1 MRDRVRDAYWNDLEL
16 ARLNLVALDTLRELD
31 LEWRGGMALTYLAVC
46 LLSIDRPVRL
56 CAANLWGELVEKD
69 LIDNVALGRVLGK
82 IQALEWAP
90 AQRISGLVVEML
102 INRSSF
108 S

>member
-1 MRDRVRDAYWNDLEL
+1 MLIGTYLEL

-46 LLSIDRPVRL
+46 LLSIDRPIRL

-69 LIDNVALGRVLGK
+69 LIDNAALGRVLGEDPSVGMGSC
-82 IQALEWAP
+82 AE
-90 AQRISGLVVEML
+90 
-102 INRSSF
+102 SF
-108 S
+108 RFGCRNVDK